1 MSFCVRSSAER
12 REKSDRAFSPSLP
25 SPIVPPKMRFHKDQ
39 CCQTSF
45 RDNERRTD
53 SRSPQPLY
61 GRPLGHRS
69 GEIFGGGEKN
79 RSYSL
84 LGCETG
90 ELERMAERTVERRA
104 GEAEIDTART
114 LLRLIVADLK
124 AVRGRLV
131 ALHASI
137 SPSPEEIAD
146 VDLPDELDVLT
157 EIRTLT
163 VIALRDRL
171 DPLIETLSAAAAYRQ
186 TEPTP
191 VYNPASE

>member
-1 MSFCVRSSAER
+1 
-12 REKSDRAFSPSLP
+12 
-25 SPIVPPKMRFHKDQ
+25 
-39 CCQTSF
+39 
-45 RDNERRTD
+45 
-53 SRSPQPLY
+53 
-61 GRPLGHRS
+61 
-69 GEIFGGGEKN
+69 
-79 RSYSL
+79 
-84 LGCETG
+84 
-90 ELERMAERTVERRA
+90 MAERTVERRA

-137 SPSPEEIAD
+137 PPSPEEIAD